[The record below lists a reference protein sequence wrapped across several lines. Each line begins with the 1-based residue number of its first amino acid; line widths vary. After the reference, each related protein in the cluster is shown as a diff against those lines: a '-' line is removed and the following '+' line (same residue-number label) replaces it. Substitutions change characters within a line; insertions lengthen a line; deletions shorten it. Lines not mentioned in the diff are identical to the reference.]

1 MLEVTSIEKGIVIDH
16 IKAGYGIQL
25 FNYLKLD
32 KAEYNVAL
40 IINAFSKKQGRKD
53 IIKINNEIDIDYT
66 FLGLLDP
73 NITINVI
80 EDGKI
85 KEKVKLNVPK
95 RVVNII
101 KCKNPR
107 CITSV
112 EGYCDH
118 VFHLVD
124 EKKRTYRC
132 EYCDDIVTPHINR

>member
-16 IKAGYGIQL
+16 IKAGFGIQL

-32 KAEYNVAL
+32 NAEYNVAL

-53 IIKINNEIDIDYT
+53 IIKINNEIDIDYN

-80 EDGKI
+80 ENGKI
-85 KEKVKLNVPK
+85 KEKVKLKVPT
-95 RVVNII
+95 RVVNVI
-101 KCKNPR
+101 KGKNPR

-112 EGYCDH
+112 DSYCDH
-118 VFHLVD
+118 
-124 EKKRTYRC
+124 
-132 EYCDDIVTPHINR
+132 IVTPHINR